1 MQQACQGLLVHG
13 AGPEEI
19 PAHSWNGAAILK
31 AVQQAWRP
39 PPGPAGAADR
49 GPHAR
54 IPAHTAHQI
63 FILLPLAQTV
73 LCKLLRIADFL
84 PRRLEILLLQLLA
97 LPQDLLN
104 SDLQA

>member
-1 MQQACQGLLVHG
+1 MQALKRYLRT
-13 AGPEEI
+13 AGMEQP
-19 PAHSWNGAAILK
+19 SLK
-31 AVQQAWRP
+31 QFSRRAVQQACRTS
-39 PPGPAGAADR
+39 PGPAGTAYLD
-49 GPHAR
+49 PDVL

-73 LCKLLRIADFL
+73 LCKLLRVADFL